1 MRPESRTSK
10 SHPEPAYYGLNRIP
24 RWVYHATPWAP
35 LCGCNVVSPSP
46 MFGLTRQQ
54 TRYVKCMRA
63 AKLDLMSN
71 GAYTHACFTTAMVVV
86 NGMDVHTVVLNGM
99 V

>member
-1 MRPESRTSK
+1 
-10 SHPEPAYYGLNRIP
+10 
-24 RWVYHATPWAP
+24 
-35 LCGCNVVSPSP
+35 